1 MSKLTKFFKYV
12 MNKNVERHSQALSF
26 ATILCIVPIITIFIG
41 FIGSSSIFFN
51 INHEINIFLNSYLF
65 PKTISAT
72 FLQYLN
78 VFSEQASHLKLI
90 GVVFFII
97 SILVLF
103 SDMENSFSDL
113 VCDTENTNIKHK
125 MKKKA
130 TTLFTLF
137 FAPIV
142 VFSII
147 GFLNWITSFNLLII
161 THVLDKILQ
170 YAIIIKI
177 FILMIVWCW
186 FCFLFYLLPRKKIKI
201 KNIALGSTIATI
213 LFIISQ
219 KLFGYYISKFAT
231 YELIYGVF
239 SIIPIFFLWIYLNWQ
254 IILYSLLIANFVDED
269 DNENVKKE
277 TNQDL
282 AS

>member
-1 MSKLTKFFKYV
+1 MNKLTTFFKYV
-12 MNKNVERHSQALSF
+12 IDKNVARHSQALSF

-41 FIGSSSIFFN
+41 FIGSSNIFFN
-51 INHEINIFLNSYLF
+51 INNEIHGFFNSYLF
-65 PKTISAT
+65 PKAISDT
-72 FLQYLN
+72 FLKYFN

-90 GVVFFII
+90 GIAFFIL
-97 SILVLF
+97 SILLLF
-103 SDMENSFSDL
+103 SDMENSFCDL
-113 VCDTENTNIKHK
+113 VCEMENTNLKHK

-147 GFLNWITSFNLLII
+147 GFFNYITSFNLLII
-161 THVLDKILQ
+161 SQILDRLLQ
-170 YAIIIKI
+170 HAIIIKTL
-177 FILMIVWCW
+177 ILIILWCW

-201 KNIALGSTIATI
+201 KNIALGSSIATV

-219 KLFGYYISKFAT
+219 KLFSYYISTFAT
-231 YELIYGVF
+231 YDLIYGVF

-254 IILYSLLIANFVDED
+254 ITLYSLLIANFID
-269 DNENVKKE
+269 DDIKIEK
-277 TNQDL
+277 NQDL
-282 AS
+282 TS

>member
-1 MSKLTKFFKYV
+1 MSKLTTFFKYV
-12 MNKNVERHSQALSF
+12 IDKNVARHSQALSF
-26 ATILCIVPIITIFIG
+26 ATVLCIVPIITIFIG
-41 FIGSSSIFFN
+41 FIGSSNMFFN
-51 INHEINIFLNSYLF
+51 IHNEINVFFNSYLF
-65 PKTISAT
+65 PKTISET
-72 FLQYLN
+72 FLQYFN

-90 GVVFFII
+90 GIIFFVI

-103 SDMENSFSDL
+103 SDMENSFCDL
-113 VCDTENTNIKHK
+113 VCEIENANIKHK

-142 VFSII
+142 VFGII
-147 GFLNWITSFNLLII
+147 GFFNYITSFNLLII
-161 THVLDKILQ
+161 SHILDKLLQ
-170 YAIIIKI
+170 HAIIVKTL
-177 FILMIVWCW
+177 ILIILWCW
-186 FCFLFYLLPRKKIKI
+186 FCFLFYLLPRKKIKV
-201 KNIALGSTIATI
+201 KNIAIGSSIATT

-219 KLFGYYISKFAT
+219 KLFSYYISKFAS

-254 IILYSLLIANFVDED
+254 ITLYSLLIANFIDED
-269 DNENVKKE
+269 IKTEK
-277 TNQDL
+277 NQDL